1 MKVIVTCGAIALI
14 AFATVL
20 PSAAQQIIY
29 DDGPIN
35 GTYSAETINVGFIV
49 ADSFTVSSG
58 TSTLNGLTFGAW
70 LFPGDV
76 LDNVQVWVTSGAL
89 GGTTYFNQVVN
100 FTQSAC
106 SSNQFGFN
114 VCTESGTFS
123 GPTLANGTYW
133 LNLLNATVNDG
144 DPVYWDE
151 NSGIG
156 CTSPG
161 CPSEATCNSCIVK
174 GNLPPQLLPAEAF
187 TIYGE
192 PASTVPEPSSFLLFG
207 SGVLGLIGIAR
218 RKLR

>member
-1 MKVIVTCGAIALI
+1 MRAIVTCGVVALI
-14 AFATVL
+14 ALATVV
-20 PSAAQQIIY
+20 PVAAQTIY

-35 GTYSAETINVGFIV
+35 GTYSAETINFGIIV

-58 TSTLNGLTFGAW
+58 TSTLDGLTFGAW

-76 LDNVQVWVTSGAL
+76 LENVQVWVTSEAL

-106 SSNQFGFN
+106 SSNQYGFN
-114 VCTESGTFS
+114 VCTETGTFN

-161 CPSEATCNSCIVK
+161 CPSEAICNDCIVK
-174 GNLPPQLLPAEAF
+174 GNGAPQLLPPESF
-187 TIYGE
+187 TLYGE
-192 PASTVPEPSSFLLFG
+192 PVSSVPEPSSFVLFG
-207 SGVLGLIGIAR
+207 SGVLGLIGVAR
-218 RKLR
+218 RRLR